1 MNEKEKISPKNRVR
15 KTLLGKET
23 KVEPPPISPFFS
35 KRGGD
40 VKEKS
45 AIPKDKLAMHWASL
59 TLLYSIDS
67 TDGSSMLPCRREGH
81 LAD

>member
-1 MNEKEKISPKNRVR
+1 MTSGELRFSWGLVPRISSILWKGDDW
-15 KTLLGKET
+15 KSLKG
-23 KVEPPPISPFFS
+23 
-35 KRGGD
+35 GGD

-59 TLLYSIDS
+59 TPLYSIDS

-81 LAD
+81 FAD